1 MALTASQTTFCVAME
16 AYLKERLD
24 CSDKNA
30 TSVMRTVTDLMS
42 GQGLASEYLPGPRW
56 LQGFAFDPL
65 RHSARQLRELGKQW
79 LPPRRPGR
87 DGGLLDRVYD
97 SKKGHTIDHAAG
109 CLLKYVVYGGLA
121 KPGDGYEEIP
131 RPPPPPTAEQ
141 LKTVADRPFSAGG
154 PKREPKRKPAAKKR
168 PCEEEAAAVAA
179 ALKKLK
185 KPAAVAQKRPVP
197 VSDSEEEDEK
207 EGEPPVEV
215 AFVAGDLASGYYLK
229 DAPKPPPP
237 KKQALAELKR
247 PPVPDLDVQ
256 EARILFRNASLVKHL
271 RTHPLGDWVKNP
283 HRKVAGKETLATT
296 KERAADAIKGVVR
309 EWLLTTPAGR
319 RALAAAEVGEGE
331 LSIDR
336 LIARHE
342 KGGMGGLNCI
352 YNLYLMPVRHNAYFG
367 PELTAEKRTYVGER
381 AYQLAKAAHEAFV
394 RDTEGEYDWDA
405 GFYKRAET
413 IVNRC

>member
-1 MALTASQTTFCVAME
+1 MALTDSQTAFYNEMNAWLRNPGQNKSGITE
-16 AYLKERLD
+16 
-24 CSDKNA
+24 KNA
-30 TSVMRTVTDLMS
+30 TLVMRVVKDVME
-42 GQGLASEYLPGPRW
+42 GRGLASEHLPTPRW
-56 LQGFAFDPL
+56 LEGFKFDPEK
-65 RHSARQLRELGKQW
+65 HSPVQLRALGKQW

-87 DGGLLDRVYD
+87 GEELLDRVYD

-109 CLLKYVVYGGLA
+109 YMHKFMVATDRPLLELE
-121 KPGDGYEEIP
+121 PLP
-131 RPPPPPTAEQ
+131 PPPPPPTAEQ
-141 LKTVADRPFSAGG
+141 LKAVADRPFSAGG
-154 PKREPKRKPAAKKR
+154 PKREPKRKPVAKKR
-168 PCEEEAAAVAA
+168 PREEEAAAAA
-179 ALKKLK
+179 PAPK
-185 KPAAVAQKRPVP
+185 KPAPKKQALAV
-197 VSDSEEEDEK
+197 STL
-207 EGEPPVEV
+207 
-215 AFVAGDLASGYYLK
+215 VAGDIASGYYLK

-237 KKQALAELKR
+237 PPQLKKKQALAELKR

-309 EWLLTTPAGR
+309 EWLLTTRAGQ

-381 AYQLAKAAHEAFV
+381 AYQLAKAAHETFV

>member
-1 MALTASQTTFCVAME
+1 MALTDSQTAFYNEMNVWLRNPGQNKSGITE
-16 AYLKERLD
+16 
-24 CSDKNA
+24 KNA
-30 TSVMRTVTDLMS
+30 TLVMRVVKDVME
-42 GQGLASEYLPGPRW
+42 GRGLASEHLPTPRW
-56 LQGFAFDPL
+56 LEGFKFDPEK
-65 RHSARQLRELGKQW
+65 HSPVQLRALGKQW

-87 DGGLLDRVYD
+87 GEELLDRVYD

-109 CLLKYVVYGGLA
+109 YMHKFMVATDRPLLELE
-121 KPGDGYEEIP
+121 PLP
-131 RPPPPPTAEQ
+131 PPPPPPTAEQ
-141 LKTVADRPFSAGG
+141 LKAVADRPFSAGG
-154 PKREPKRKPAAKKR
+154 PKREPKRKPVAKKR
-168 PCEEEAAAVAA
+168 PREEEAAAAA
-179 ALKKLK
+179 PAPK
-185 KPAAVAQKRPVP
+185 KPAPKKQALAV
-197 VSDSEEEDEK
+197 STL
-207 EGEPPVEV
+207 
-215 AFVAGDLASGYYLK
+215 VAGDIASGYYLK

-237 KKQALAELKR
+237 PPQLKKKQALAELKR

-283 HRKVAGKETLATT
+283 HRKVAGKETLAAT

-309 EWLLTTPAGR
+309 EWRLTTRAGQ

-381 AYQLAKAAHEAFV
+381 AYQLAKAAHETFV

>member
-1 MALTASQTTFCVAME
+1 MEGLTAAQTTFRDNIATFLE
-16 AYLKERLD
+16 IRLD
-24 CSDKNA
+24 FSEKNA
-30 TSVMRTVTDLMS
+30 AGVMRTVTDLMT
-42 GQGLASEYLPGPRW
+42 GRGLASEHLPGPRW

-65 RHSARQLRELGKQW
+65 RHSPWQLRELGKQW

-87 DGGLLDRVYD
+87 DEGLLDRVYD

-109 CLLKYVVYGGLA
+109 CLIKYLEYYRLY
-121 KPGDGYEEIP
+121 KSTHLYEPIP

-141 LKTVADRPFSAGG
+141 LKAVVDRPFSAGG
-154 PKREPKRKPAAKKR
+154 LKRKPKRKPAATKR
-168 PCEEEAAAVAA
+168 PREAEAAAAAA

-197 VSDSEEEDEK
+197 VSDSDSEDEE

-215 AFVAGDLASGYYLK
+215 AFVAGDLESGYYAK
-229 DAPKPPPP
+229 YAPKPPPP

-296 KERAADAIKGVVR
+296 KERAADAIKGVIR

-319 RALAAAEVGEGE
+319 RALAAAQVGEGE

-336 LIARHE
+336 LIARRE
-342 KGGMGGLNCI
+342 KGSMNGLNCI
-352 YNLYLMPVRHNAYFG
+352 YNLYLMPVRHNSYFG
-367 PELTAEKRTYVGER
+367 SELTAEKRTYVGER
-381 AYQLAKAAHEAFV
+381 ALKLANAAHETFV
-394 RDTEGEYDWDA
+394 RDTEGEYDWDK
-405 GFYKRAET
+405 FYKKAEN
-413 IVNRC
+413 IVNQG